1 MPFGFR
7 VQGLEFRIQGSG
19 PKIQGLGLSL
29 GFRDTVGEE

>member
-29 GFRDTVGEE
+29 GFRDIVGEE